1 MRADPAGARNRTAG
15 PVPGLAA
22 RVERWWF
29 AGGEPRLSVLD
40 VSLIACFVSMLLV
53 GTWLAES
60 FFTERNL
67 SNLLRQIVANGLI
80 SLGMLLV
87 ILTGGI
93 DLSVGSVVALGG
105 VLFAGISD
113 RLGIGPALGIAVA
126 GGAAAGMVNGVI
138 IARFKLQS
146 FIVTLATMGIVRGCV
161 FLYTE
166 IPISPAHPAFRDLG
180 ATLVGPMPLSMIIML
195 GCYVLVWF
203 YLNRTPPGR
212 ATVAIGGNE
221 ETVRL
226 AGVHVGR
233 TIVLAYVLSGA
244 FSALSGAILVSRL
257 GIAQPSLGIAYELD
271 AIAACVIG
279 GAALGG
285 GAGGVP
291 GTLFGV
297 FTLGLINNLL
307 NLVGVKS
314 FYQDI
319 VKGSVIILAVLLVA
333 KRRTR

>member
-1 MRADPAGARNRTAG
+1 MQTEQGLGARVG
-15 PVPGLAA
+15 
-22 RVERWWF
+22 RWWF
-29 AGGEPRLSVLD
+29 AGGEPRLRLVD
-40 VSLIACFVSMLLV
+40 VSLIVCVAAILLAA
-53 GTWLAES
+53 TWFAEA
-60 FFTERNL
+60 FFTERNVI
-67 SNLLRQIVANGLI
+67 NLLRQVVANGLI

-87 ILTGGI
+87 IMTGGI
-93 DLSVGSVVALGG
+93 DLSVGALVALGG
-105 VLFAGISD
+105 VLFAGMTD
-113 RLGIGPALGIAVA
+113 QLGIGPALCIAI
-126 GGAAAGMVNGVI
+126 GCGALAGMANGVI
-138 IARFKLQS
+138 IARFKLQP

-161 FLYTE
+161 YLYTE
-166 IPISPAHPAFRDLG
+166 IPISPSHAGFRELG
-180 ATLVGPMPLSMIIML
+180 ATLVGPMPMSMIIML
-195 GCYVLVWF
+195 ACYALIWF
-203 YLNRTPPGR
+203 YLNRTPVGR
-212 ATVAIGGNE
+212 ATVAVGGNE
-221 ETVRL
+221 EAVRL
-226 AGVHVGR
+226 AGINVGG

-285 GAGGVP
+285 GTGGVF

>member
-1 MRADPAGARNRTAG
+1 MRADAAGARNRKGGAVQGVTAR
-15 PVPGLAA
+15 A
-22 RVERWWF
+22 ERWWF
-29 AGGEPRLSVLD
+29 AGGEPRLSLLD
-40 VSLIACFVSMLLV
+40 VGLIACFVSILLV
-53 GTWLAES
+53 GTWFAES

-93 DLSVGSVVALGG
+93 DLSVGSLVALGG
-105 VLFAGISD
+105 VLFAGMTD
-113 RLGIGPALGIAVA
+113 KLGIGPALGIAIA
-126 GGAAAGMVNGVI
+126 CGAVAGMVNGVI

-166 IPISPAHPAFRDLG
+166 IPISPAHAGFRDLG
-180 ATLVGPMPLSMIIML
+180 ATLVGAMPVSMIIML
-195 GCYVLVWF
+195 GCYALVWF
-203 YLNRTPPGR
+203 YLNRTTVGR

-226 AGVHVGR
+226 AGVNVGR

-279 GAALGG
+279 GAVLGG
-285 GAGGVP
+285 GGGGVP

-319 VKGSVIILAVLLVA
+319 VKGTVIILAVLLVA
-333 KRRTR
+333 KRRPR

>member
-1 MRADPAGARNRTAG
+1 MSQVRTED
-15 PVPGLAA
+15 LAA
-22 RVERWWF
+22 RVRRWWF
-29 AGGEPRLSVLD
+29 AGGEPRLSLLD
-40 VSLIACFVSMLLV
+40 VGLIACFFSLL
-53 GTWLAES
+53 LAGAWFAEA
-60 FFTERNL
+60 FFTARNV
-67 SNLLRQIVANGLI
+67 SNLLRQVVANGLI

-93 DLSVGSVVALGG
+93 DLSVGSLVALGG
-105 VLFAGISD
+105 VLFAGMTDQI
-113 RLGIGPALGIAVA
+113 GIGAALCVAIAC
-126 GGAAAGMVNGVI
+126 GAAAGMVNGVI
-138 IARFKLQS
+138 IARFRLQP

-166 IPISPAHPAFRDLG
+166 IPISPAHAGFRDLG
-180 ATLVGPMPLSMIIML
+180 ATLVGAVPVSMMIML
-195 GCYVLVWF
+195 ACYALMWF
-203 YLNRTPPGR
+203 YLNRTTVGR

-226 AGVHVGR
+226 AGINVGR
-233 TIVLAYVLSGA
+233 TVVLAYMLSGA

-279 GAALGG
+279 GAVLGG
-285 GAGGVP
+285 GGGSVL

-333 KRRTR
+333 KRRTG

>member
-1 MRADPAGARNRTAG
+1 M
-15 PVPGLAA
+15 
-22 RVERWWF
+22 
-29 AGGEPRLSVLD
+29 LD
-40 VSLIACFVSMLLV
+40 VTLIACFVAILLA
-53 GTWLAES
+53 GTWFAEA

-105 VLFAGISD
+105 VLFAGMTD
-113 RLGIGPALGIAVA
+113 RFGIGPALGIAVA
-126 GGAAAGMVNGVI
+126 CGAARRHGQRGDHRALQAAVLHRHPRDDGHRARLRLSLYRDPHFAG
-138 IARFKLQS
+138 ARRLP
-146 FIVTLATMGIVRGCV
+146 R
-161 FLYTE
+161 
-166 IPISPAHPAFRDLG
+166 PG

-195 GCYVLVWF
+195 GCYALVWF
-203 YLNRTPPGR
+203 YLNRTPVGR

-226 AGVHVGR
+226 AGVNVGR

-285 GAGGVP
+285 GSGGVP

>member
-1 MRADPAGARNRTAG
+1 MQTEQGLGARVG
-15 PVPGLAA
+15 
-22 RVERWWF
+22 RWWY
-29 AGGEPRLSVLD
+29 AGGEPRLSMLD
-40 VSLIACFVSMLLV
+40 VGLLACFVAILLI
-53 GTWLAES
+53 GAWFAEA
-60 FFTERNL
+60 FFTERNV
-67 SNLLRQIVANGLI
+67 SNLLRQVVANGLI

-93 DLSVGSVVALGG
+93 DLSVGSLVALGG
-105 VLFAGISD
+105 VLFAGMTD
-113 RLGIGPALGIAVA
+113 RIGIGAALAVA
-126 GGAAAGMVNGVI
+126 IAAGALAGMVNGMI

-166 IPISPAHPAFRDLG
+166 IPLSPAHAGFRDLG
-180 ATLVGPMPLSMIIML
+180 ATLVGAVPVSMIIML
-195 GCYVLVWF
+195 GCYALMWF
-203 YLNRTPPGR
+203 YLNRTPVGR

-226 AGVHVGR
+226 AGVNVGG

-279 GAALGG
+279 GAVLGG
-285 GAGGVP
+285 GGGSVP

-319 VKGSVIILAVLLVA
+319 VKGGVIILAVLLVA

>member
-1 MRADPAGARNRTAG
+1 MHTDGRAAGLG
-15 PVPGLAA
+15 
-22 RVERWWF
+22 RWWF
-29 AGGEPRLSVLD
+29 AGGEPRLSVFDLG
-40 VSLIACFVSMLLV
+40 LIVCFVALL
-53 GTWLAES
+53 LAGAWFAEA

-67 SNLLRQIVANGLI
+67 SNLMRQVVANGLI

-93 DLSVGSVVALGG
+93 DLSVGSLVALGG
-105 VLFAGISD
+105 VLFAGIAD
-113 RLGIGPALGIAVA
+113 RLGIGAALVIAIA
-126 GGAAAGMVNGVI
+126 CGAAAGMVNGVI

-161 FLYTE
+161 YLYTE
-166 IPISPAHPAFRDLG
+166 IPLSPSHPGFRDLG
-180 ATLVGPMPLSMIIML
+180 ATLVGVVPVSMIIML
-195 GCYVLVWF
+195 GCYALVWC
-203 YLNRTPPGR
+203 YLNRTPAGR

-226 AGVHVGR
+226 AGVNVGR
-233 TIVLAYVLSGA
+233 TVVLAYMLSGA

-285 GAGGVP
+285 GGGSVG

-297 FTLGLINNLL
+297 LTLGLINNLL

-319 VKGSVIILAVLLVA
+319 VKGAVIILAVLLVA

>member
-1 MRADPAGARNRTAG
+1 MQTEKDLGARVG
-15 PVPGLAA
+15 P
-22 RVERWWF
+22 WWF
-29 AGGEPRLSVLD
+29 AGGEPRLRLVD
-40 VSLIACFVSMLLV
+40 VSLIVCVAAILLAA
-53 GTWLAES
+53 TWFAEA
-60 FFTERNL
+60 FFTERNVV
-67 SNLLRQIVANGLI
+67 NLLRQVVANGLI

-93 DLSVGSVVALGG
+93 DLSVGSMVALGG
-105 VLFAGISD
+105 VLFAGMTDQI
-113 RLGIGPALGIAVA
+113 GIGPALGLAIFC
-126 GGAAAGMVNGVI
+126 GALAGMVNGVV
-138 IARFKLQS
+138 IARFKLQP

-166 IPISPAHPAFRDLG
+166 IPISPSHASFRELG
-180 ATLVGPMPLSMIIML
+180 ATLVGPMPMSMLIML
-195 GCYVLVWF
+195 ACYALIWF
-203 YLNRTPPGR
+203 YLNRTPVGR

-221 ETVRL
+221 EAVRL
-226 AGVHVGR
+226 AGIGVGR

-319 VKGSVIILAVLLVA
+319 VKGTVIILAVLLVA
-333 KRRTR
+333 KRRTS

>member
-1 MRADPAGARNRTAG
+1 MQTER
-15 PVPGLAA
+15 GLGA

-29 AGGEPRLSVLD
+29 AGGEPRLSLLD
-40 VSLIACFVSMLLV
+40 VGLIASFVSILLA
-53 GTWLAES
+53 GAWFAEA
-60 FFTERNL
+60 FFTERNA
-67 SNLLRQIVANGLI
+67 SNLLRQVVANGLI

-93 DLSVGSVVALGG
+93 DLSVGSLVALGG
-105 VLFAGISD
+105 VLFAGMTD
-113 RLGIGPALGIAVA
+113 QLGIGPALAIAIA
-126 GGAAAGMVNGVI
+126 CGALAGMVNGVI
-138 IARFKLQS
+138 IARFKLQP

-166 IPISPAHPAFRDLG
+166 IPVSPAHAGFRELG
-180 ATLVGPMPLSMIIML
+180 ATLVGPMPVSMIIML
-195 GCYVLVWF
+195 ACYALIWF
-203 YLNRTPPGR
+203 YLNRTTVGR
-212 ATVAIGGNE
+212 ATMAIGGNE

-226 AGVHVGR
+226 AGVNVGR

-279 GAALGG
+279 GAVLGG
-285 GAGGVP
+285 GGGSVP

-333 KRRTR
+333 ERRTR

>member
-1 MRADPAGARNRTAG
+1 M
-15 PVPGLAA
+15 
-22 RVERWWF
+22 
-29 AGGEPRLSVLD
+29 LD
-40 VSLIACFVSMLLV
+40 VGLLACFVAILLI
-53 GTWLAES
+53 GAWFAEA
-60 FFTERNL
+60 FFTERNV
-67 SNLLRQIVANGLI
+67 SNLLRQVVANGLI

-93 DLSVGSVVALGG
+93 DLSVGSLVALGG
-105 VLFAGISD
+105 VLFAGMTD
-113 RLGIGPALGIAVA
+113 RIGIGAALAVA
-126 GGAAAGMVNGVI
+126 IAAGALAGMVNGMI

-166 IPISPAHPAFRDLG
+166 IPLSPAHAGFRDLG
-180 ATLVGPMPLSMIIML
+180 ATLVGAVPVSMIIML
-195 GCYVLVWF
+195 GCYALMWF
-203 YLNRTPPGR
+203 YLNRTPVGR

-226 AGVHVGR
+226 AGVNVGG

-279 GAALGG
+279 GAVLGG
-285 GAGGVP
+285 GGGSVP

-319 VKGSVIILAVLLVA
+319 VKGTVIILAVLLVA
-333 KRRTR
+333 KRRTG

>member
-1 MRADPAGARNRTAG
+1 MQTEQGLGARVG
-15 PVPGLAA
+15 
-22 RVERWWF
+22 RWWT
-29 AGGEPRLSVLD
+29 AGGEPRLSLLD
-40 VSLIACFVSMLLV
+40 LGLIACFVAILLA
-53 GTWLAES
+53 GAWFAEA
-60 FFTERNL
+60 FFTERNV
-67 SNLLRQIVANGLI
+67 SNLLRQVVANGLI

-93 DLSVGSVVALGG
+93 DLSVGSLVALGG
-105 VLFAGISD
+105 VLFAGMTD
-113 RLGIGPALGIAVA
+113 QFGIGPALAIAIACGALA
-126 GGAAAGMVNGVI
+126 GTLNGVI

-166 IPISPAHPAFRDLG
+166 IPISPAHAGFRDLG
-180 ATLVGPMPLSMIIML
+180 ATLVGAVPLSMIIML
-195 GCYVLVWF
+195 GCYALVWI
-203 YLNRTPPGR
+203 YLNRTPAGR

-226 AGVHVGR
+226 AGVNVGG
-233 TIVLAYVLSGA
+233 TIVLAYMLSGA

-279 GAALGG
+279 GAMLGG
-285 GAGGVP
+285 GGGSVG

>member
-1 MRADPAGARNRTAG
+1 MQAKGLVARLGN
-15 PVPGLAA
+15 
-22 RVERWWF
+22 WWY
-29 AGGEPRLSVLD
+29 AGGEPRLSALD
-40 VSLIACFVSMLLV
+40 LGLIAGLVALL
-53 GTWLAES
+53 LAGAWFAEA
-60 FFTERNL
+60 FFTERNM
-67 SNLLRQIVANGLI
+67 SNLMRQVVANGLI
-80 SLGMLLV
+80 SLGMLVV

-105 VLFAGISD
+105 VLFAGIAD
-113 RLGIGPALGIAVA
+113 QLGIGAALAVAIAAGAVA
-126 GGAAAGMVNGVI
+126 GLMNGFI

-146 FIVTLATMGIVRGCV
+146 FIITLATMGIVRGCV
-161 FLYTE
+161 YLYTE
-166 IPISPAHPAFRDLG
+166 VPLSPSHPGFRDLG
-180 ATLVGPMPLSMIIML
+180 ATLVGAVPLSMIIML
-195 GCYVLVWF
+195 GCYALVWC
-203 YLNRTPPGR
+203 YLNRTPAGR

-226 AGVHVGR
+226 AGVNVQR
-233 TIVLAYVLSGA
+233 TVVFAYMLSGA
-244 FSALSGAILVSRL
+244 LSALSGAILVSRL

-285 GAGGVP
+285 GAGSVG

-297 FTLGLINNLL
+297 LALGLINNLL

-319 VKGSVIILAVLLVA
+319 VKGAVIILAVLLVA
-333 KRRTR
+333 TKRESK